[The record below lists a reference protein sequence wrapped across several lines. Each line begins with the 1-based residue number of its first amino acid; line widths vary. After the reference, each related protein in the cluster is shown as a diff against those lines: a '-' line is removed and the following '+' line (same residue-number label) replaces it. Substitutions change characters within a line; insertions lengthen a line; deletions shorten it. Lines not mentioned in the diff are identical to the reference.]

1 MKIKRKSPLT
11 IIEVMIVIFIISIVG
26 GVMTHNMKGSLV
38 KGRCFK
44 TETAS
49 REAYDILSLELASGT
64 PLEDI
69 LADPASVLIQSGLVK
84 NPKKLL
90 QDGWG
95 TNFEIVK
102 LNDQDFI
109 LYSKKWV
116 DYLMTDKKMLTTE
129 IEDNYPWAYN
139 STIIEAIENPSK
151 T

>member
-38 KGRCFK
+38 KGRAFK

-64 PLEDI
+64 PLDDI
-69 LADPASVLIQSGLVK
+69 LTNPASVLTQSGLVK

-95 TNFEIVK
+95 KDFQIVK
-102 LNDQDFI
+102 LGEGDFV
-109 LYSKKWV
+109 LYSEKWI
-116 DYLMTDKKMLTTE
+116 DYLVTDKKMQAPE
-129 IEDNYPWAYN
+129 IEENYPWAYN
-139 STIIEAIENPSK
+139 SSIIGAVENPS
-151 T
+151 